1 MSGILLTA
9 YSGAILGPIAK
20 VLGWVMN
27 GIYMAMYNLF
37 GIEDVALSII
47 LLTAVIYLC
56 LLPLTIKQQKFSK
69 MTQIMQP
76 EIQAIQNKYK
86 NKKDQASMQAM
97 QQETQLVYEKYGV
110 SPAGSCVQMIIQM
123 PILFALYRVFY
134 NVPAYIVS
142 VKNQFSGLV
151 DSITATSGFQDTMT
165 QLMKDYK
172 LNVSVDF
179 STTDTSALKNYVVD
193 VLYKLPK
200 SGWENL
206 TDYFSNVGSEVD
218 VLTPHMN
225 KFNYFFGLN
234 VSDTPLNVIKTSFA
248 SHAWLVLVAALLI
261 PVISYLTQMLNIK
274 LMPQAGSNGNDQMA
288 QQMKTMNLMMPL
300 FSFVMCFTVPVGLG
314 VYWIAGAVCRSVQQI
329 FINKY
334 FKNMDMDDV
343 IRKNQEKA
351 KKKREKMGIAQNQI
365 RDAAKIS
372 TKKIDSTADSSRM
385 TSAQKELEL
394 EKAAAKKANAKAG
407 SMAAKANMVRNFN
420 EKNSR
425 KS

>member
-76 EIQAIQNKYK
+76 EIQAIQSKYK

-151 DSITATSGFQDTMT
+151 DTITATSGFQDTMT
-165 QLMKDYK
+165 QIMKDYK
-172 LNVSVDF
+172 LNVAVDF
-179 STTDTSALKNYVVD
+179 TTTDTSALKDYIVD

-218 VLTPHMN
+218 TLTPHMN
-225 KFNYFFGLN
+225 KFNYFFGMN
-234 VSDTPLNVIKTSFA
+234 VSDTPLNIIKTSFA
-248 SHAWLVLVAALLI
+248 SHAWLILVVALLI

-274 LMPQAGSNGNDQMA
+274 LMPQAGSNQNDQMA

-314 VYWIAGAVCRSVQQI
+314 VYWIAGAICRSVQQL

-334 FKNMDMDDV
+334 FKNMDMDDI

-372 TKKIDSTADSSRM
+372 TKKIDSTGEESKMS
-385 TSAQKELEL
+385 SAQKELEL

-407 SMAAKANMVRNFN
+407 SMAAKANMVRDFN

-425 KS
+425 K

>member
-151 DSITATSGFQDTMT
+151 DTITATSGFQDTMT
-165 QLMKDYK
+165 QIMKDYK
-172 LNVSVDF
+172 LNVAVDF
-179 STTDTSALKNYVVD
+179 TTTDTSALKDYIVD

-218 VLTPHMN
+218 TLTPHMN
-225 KFNYFFGLN
+225 KFNYFFGMN
-234 VSDTPLNVIKTSFA
+234 VSDTPLNIIKTSFA
-248 SHAWLVLVAALLI
+248 SHAWLILVVALLI

-274 LMPQAGSNGNDQMA
+274 LMPQAGSNQNDQMA

-314 VYWIAGAVCRSVQQI
+314 VYWIAGAICRSVQQL

-334 FKNMDMDDV
+334 FKNMDMDDI

-372 TKKIDSTADSSRM
+372 TKKIDSTGEESKMS
-385 TSAQKELEL
+385 SAQKELEL

-407 SMAAKANMVRNFN
+407 SMAAKANMVRDFN

-425 KS
+425 K

>member
-1 MSGILLTA
+1 
-9 YSGAILGPIAK
+9 
-20 VLGWVMN
+20 
-27 GIYMAMYNLF
+27 
-37 GIEDVALSII
+37 
-47 LLTAVIYLC
+47 
-56 LLPLTIKQQKFSK
+56 

-110 SPAGSCVQMIIQM
+110 SPAGSCVQMLIQM

-151 DSITATSGFQDTMT
+151 DTISATSGFQDTMT
-165 QLMKDYK
+165 QIMKDYK

-179 STTDTSALKNYVVD
+179 TTTDTSALKNYIVD

-218 VLTPHMN
+218 TLTPHMN

-248 SHAWLVLVAALLI
+248 SHAWLILVAALLI

-288 QQMKTMNLMMPL
+288 QEMKTMNLMMPL

-314 VYWIAGAVCRSVQQI
+314 VYWIAGAVCRSVQQL

-334 FKNMDMDDV
+334 FQNLDMDDV

-372 TKKIDSTADSSRM
+372 TKKIDSTAESNKMS
-385 TSAQKELEL
+385 SAQKELEL

-407 SMAAKANMVRNFN
+407 SMAAKANMVRDFN

-425 KS
+425 K

>member
-110 SPAGSCVQMIIQM
+110 SPAGSCVQMLIQM

-151 DSITATSGFQDTMT
+151 DTISATSGFQDTMT
-165 QLMKDYK
+165 QIMKDYK

-179 STTDTSALKNYVVD
+179 TTTDTSALKNYIVD

-218 VLTPHMN
+218 TLTPHMN

-248 SHAWLVLVAALLI
+248 SHAWLILVAALLI

-314 VYWIAGAVCRSVQQI
+314 VYWIAGAVCRSVQQL

-334 FKNMDMDDV
+334 FQNLDMDDV

-372 TKKIDSTADSSRM
+372 TKKIDSTAESNKMS
-385 TSAQKELEL
+385 SAQKEL
-394 EKAAAKKANAKAG
+394 
-407 SMAAKANMVRNFN
+407 
-420 EKNSR
+420 
-425 KS
+425 

>member
-76 EIQAIQNKYK
+76 EIQAIQSKYK

-151 DSITATSGFQDTMT
+151 DTITATSGFQDTMT
-165 QLMKDYK
+165 QIMKDYK
-172 LNVSVDF
+172 LNVAVDF
-179 STTDTSALKNYVVD
+179 TTTDTSALKDYIVD

-218 VLTPHMN
+218 TLTPHMN

-234 VSDTPLNVIKTSFA
+234 VSDTPLNIIKTSFA
-248 SHAWLVLVAALLI
+248 SHAWLILVVALLI

-274 LMPQAGSNGNDQMA
+274 LMPQAGSNQNDQMA

-314 VYWIAGAVCRSVQQI
+314 VYWIAGAICRSVQQL

-334 FKNMDMDDV
+334 FKNMDMDDI

-372 TKKIDSTADSSRM
+372 TKKIDSTGEGSKMS
-385 TSAQKELEL
+385 SAQKELEL

-407 SMAAKANMVRNFN
+407 SMAAKANMVRDFN

-425 KS
+425 K

>member
-123 PILFALYRVFY
+123 PILLALYRVFY

-151 DSITATSGFQDTMT
+151 DTITATSGFQDTMT
-165 QLMKDYK
+165 QIMKDYK
-172 LNVSVDF
+172 LNVAVDF
-179 STTDTSALKNYVVD
+179 TTTDTSALKDYIVD

-218 VLTPHMN
+218 TLTPHMN

-234 VSDTPLNVIKTSFA
+234 VSDTPLNIIKTSFA
-248 SHAWLVLVAALLI
+248 SHAWLILVVALLI

-314 VYWIAGAVCRSVQQI
+314 VYWIAGAICRSVQQL

-334 FKNMDMDDV
+334 FKNMDMDDI

-372 TKKIDSTADSSRM
+372 TKKIDSTGEGSKMS
-385 TSAQKELEL
+385 SAQKELEL

-407 SMAAKANMVRNFN
+407 SMAAKANMVRDFN

-425 KS
+425 K

>member
-1 MSGILLTA
+1 MSGIVLTA

-151 DSITATSGFQDTMT
+151 DTITATSGFQDTMT
-165 QLMKDYK
+165 QIMKDYK
-172 LNVSVDF
+172 LNVAVDF
-179 STTDTSALKNYVVD
+179 TTTDTSALKDYIVD

-218 VLTPHMN
+218 TLTPHMN

-234 VSDTPLNVIKTSFA
+234 VSDTPLNIIKTSFA
-248 SHAWLVLVAALLI
+248 SHAWLILVVALLI

-314 VYWIAGAVCRSVQQI
+314 VYWIAGAICRSVQQL

-334 FKNMDMDDV
+334 FKNMDMDDI

-372 TKKIDSTADSSRM
+372 TKKIDSTGEESKMS
-385 TSAQKELEL
+385 SAQKELEL

-407 SMAAKANMVRNFN
+407 SMAAKANMVRDFN

-425 KS
+425 K

>member
-1 MSGILLTA
+1 
-9 YSGAILGPIAK
+9 
-20 VLGWVMN
+20 MN

-110 SPAGSCVQMIIQM
+110 SPAGSCVQMLIQM

-151 DSITATSGFQDTMT
+151 DTISATSGFQDTMT
-165 QLMKDYK
+165 QIMKDYK

-179 STTDTSALKNYVVD
+179 TTTDTSALKNYIVD

-218 VLTPHMN
+218 TLTPHMN

-248 SHAWLVLVAALLI
+248 SHAWLILVAALLI

-314 VYWIAGAVCRSVQQI
+314 VYWIAGAVCRSVQQL

-334 FKNMDMDDV
+334 FQNLDMDDV

-372 TKKIDSTADSSRM
+372 TKKIDSTAESNKM
-385 TSAQKELEL
+385 FSAQKELEL

-407 SMAAKANMVRNFN
+407 SMAAKANMVRDFN

-425 KS
+425 K

>member
-151 DSITATSGFQDTMT
+151 DTITATSGFQDTMT
-165 QLMKDYK
+165 QIMKDYK
-172 LNVSVDF
+172 LNVAVDF
-179 STTDTSALKNYVVD
+179 TTTDTSALKDYIVD

-218 VLTPHMN
+218 TLTPHMN

-234 VSDTPLNVIKTSFA
+234 VSDTPLNIIKTSFA
-248 SHAWLVLVAALLI
+248 SHAWLILVVALLI

-274 LMPQAGSNGNDQMA
+274 LMPQAGSNGNDQVA

-314 VYWIAGAVCRSVQQI
+314 VYWIAGAICRSVQQL

-334 FKNMDMDDV
+334 FKNMDMDDI

-372 TKKIDSTADSSRM
+372 TKKIDSTGEGSKMS
-385 TSAQKELEL
+385 SAQKELEL

-407 SMAAKANMVRNFN
+407 SMAAKANMVRDFN

-425 KS
+425 K

>member
-151 DSITATSGFQDTMT
+151 DTITATSGFQDTMT
-165 QLMKDYK
+165 QIMKDYK
-172 LNVSVDF
+172 LNVAVDF
-179 STTDTSALKNYVVD
+179 TTTDTSALKDYIVD

-218 VLTPHMN
+218 TLTPHMN

-234 VSDTPLNVIKTSFA
+234 VSDTPLNIIKTSFA
-248 SHAWLVLVAALLI
+248 SHAWLMLVVALLI

-314 VYWIAGAVCRSVQQI
+314 VYWIAGAICRSVQQL

-334 FKNMDMDDV
+334 FKNMDMDDI

-372 TKKIDSTADSSRM
+372 TKKIDSTGEGSKMS
-385 TSAQKELEL
+385 SAQKELEL
-394 EKAAAKKANAKAG
+394 EKAEAKRANAKAG
-407 SMAAKANMVRNFN
+407 SMAAKANMVRDFN

-425 KS
+425 K

>member
-151 DSITATSGFQDTMT
+151 DTITATSGFQDTMT
-165 QLMKDYK
+165 QIMKDYK
-172 LNVSVDF
+172 LNVAVDF
-179 STTDTSALKNYVVD
+179 TTTDTSALKDYIVD

-218 VLTPHMN
+218 TLTPHMN

-234 VSDTPLNVIKTSFA
+234 VSDTPLNIIKTSFA
-248 SHAWLVLVAALLI
+248 SHAWLILVVALLI

-274 LMPQAGSNGNDQMA
+274 LMPQAGSNQNDQMA

-314 VYWIAGAVCRSVQQI
+314 VYWIAGAICRSVQQL

-334 FKNMDMDDV
+334 FKNMDMDDI

-372 TKKIDSTADSSRM
+372 TKKIDSTGEGSKMS
-385 TSAQKELEL
+385 SAQKELEL
-394 EKAAAKKANAKAG
+394 EKAAAKKANAKTG
-407 SMAAKANMVRNFN
+407 SMAAKANMVRDFN

-425 KS
+425 K

>member
-110 SPAGSCVQMIIQM
+110 SPAGSCVQMLIQM

-151 DSITATSGFQDTMT
+151 DTISSTSGFQDTMT

-179 STTDTSALKNYVVD
+179 TTTDTSALKNYIVD

-218 VLTPHMN
+218 TLTPHMN

-248 SHAWLVLVAALLI
+248 SHAWLILVAALLI
-261 PVISYLTQMLNIK
+261 PIISYLTQMLNIK

-314 VYWIAGAVCRSVQQI
+314 VYWIAGAVCRSVQQL

-334 FKNMDMDDV
+334 FQNLDMDDV

-372 TKKIDSTADSSRM
+372 TKKIDSTAESNKMS
-385 TSAQKELEL
+385 SAQKELEL

-407 SMAAKANMVRNFN
+407 SMAAKANMVRDFN

-425 KS
+425 K

>member
-123 PILFALYRVFY
+123 PILLALYRVFY

-151 DSITATSGFQDTMT
+151 DTITATSGFQDTMT
-165 QLMKDYK
+165 QIMKDYK
-172 LNVSVDF
+172 LNVAVDF
-179 STTDTSALKNYVVD
+179 TTTDTSALKDYIVD

-218 VLTPHMN
+218 TLTPHMN

-234 VSDTPLNVIKTSFA
+234 VSDTPLNIIKTSFA
-248 SHAWLVLVAALLI
+248 SHAWLILVVALLI

-274 LMPQAGSNGNDQMA
+274 LMPQAGSNQNDQMA

-314 VYWIAGAVCRSVQQI
+314 VYWIAGAICRSVQQL

-334 FKNMDMDDV
+334 FKNMDMDDI

-372 TKKIDSTADSSRM
+372 TKKIDSTGEGSKMS
-385 TSAQKELEL
+385 SAQKELEL
-394 EKAAAKKANAKAG
+394 EKAAAKKANAKAE
-407 SMAAKANMVRNFN
+407 SMAAKANMVRDFN

-425 KS
+425 K

>member
-151 DSITATSGFQDTMT
+151 DTITATSGFQDTMT
-165 QLMKDYK
+165 QIMKDYK
-172 LNVSVDF
+172 LNVAVDF
-179 STTDTSALKNYVVD
+179 TTTDTSALKDYIVD

-218 VLTPHMN
+218 TLTPHMN
-225 KFNYFFGLN
+225 KFNYFFGMN
-234 VSDTPLNVIKTSFA
+234 VSDTPLNIIKTSFA
-248 SHAWLVLVAALLI
+248 SHAWLILVVALLI

-274 LMPQAGSNGNDQMA
+274 LMPQAGSNGNDQVA

-314 VYWIAGAVCRSVQQI
+314 VYWIAGAICRSVQQL

-334 FKNMDMDDV
+334 FKNMDMDDI

-372 TKKIDSTADSSRM
+372 TKKIDSTGEGSKMS
-385 TSAQKELEL
+385 SAQKELEL

-407 SMAAKANMVRNFN
+407 SMAAKANMVRDFN

-425 KS
+425 K

>member
-151 DSITATSGFQDTMT
+151 DTITATSGFQDTMT
-165 QLMKDYK
+165 QIMKDYK

-179 STTDTSALKNYVVD
+179 TTTDTSALKDYIVD

-218 VLTPHMN
+218 TLTPHMN

-234 VSDTPLNVIKTSFA
+234 VSDTPLNIIKTSFA
-248 SHAWLVLVAALLI
+248 SHAWLILVVALLI

-314 VYWIAGAVCRSVQQI
+314 VYWIAGAICRSVQQL

-334 FKNMDMDDV
+334 FKNMDMDDI

-372 TKKIDSTADSSRM
+372 TKKIDSTGEGSKMS
-385 TSAQKELEL
+385 SAQKELEL

-407 SMAAKANMVRNFN
+407 SMAAKANMVRDFN

-425 KS
+425 K

>member
-151 DSITATSGFQDTMT
+151 DTITATSGFQDTMT
-165 QLMKDYK
+165 QIMKDYK

-179 STTDTSALKNYVVD
+179 TTTDTSALKDYIVD

-218 VLTPHMN
+218 TLTPHMN

-234 VSDTPLNVIKTSFA
+234 VSDTPLNIIKTSFA
-248 SHAWLVLVAALLI
+248 SHAWLILVVALLI

-314 VYWIAGAVCRSVQQI
+314 VYWIAGAICRSVQQL

-334 FKNMDMDDV
+334 FKNMDMDDI

-372 TKKIDSTADSSRM
+372 TKKIDSTGEESKMS
-385 TSAQKELEL
+385 SAQKELEL
-394 EKAAAKKANAKAG
+394 EKASAKKANAKAG
-407 SMAAKANMVRNFN
+407 SMAAKANMVRDFN

-425 KS
+425 K

>member
-151 DSITATSGFQDTMT
+151 DTITATSGFQDTMT
-165 QLMKDYK
+165 QIMKDYK
-172 LNVSVDF
+172 LNVAVDF
-179 STTDTSALKNYVVD
+179 TTTDTSALKDYIVD

-218 VLTPHMN
+218 TLTPHMN

-234 VSDTPLNVIKTSFA
+234 VSDTPLNIIKTSFA
-248 SHAWLVLVAALLI
+248 SHAWLILVVALLI

-274 LMPQAGSNGNDQMA
+274 LMPQAGSNGNDQVA

-314 VYWIAGAVCRSVQQI
+314 VYWIAGAICRSVQQL

-334 FKNMDMDDV
+334 FKNMDMDDI

-372 TKKIDSTADSSRM
+372 TKKIDSTGEESKMS
-385 TSAQKELEL
+385 SAQKELEL

-407 SMAAKANMVRNFN
+407 SMAAKANMVRDFN

-425 KS
+425 K

>member
-151 DSITATSGFQDTMT
+151 DTITATSGFQDTMT
-165 QLMKDYK
+165 QIMKDYK

-179 STTDTSALKNYVVD
+179 TTTDTSALKDYIVD

-218 VLTPHMN
+218 ILTPHMN

-234 VSDTPLNVIKTSFA
+234 VSDTPLNIIKTSFA
-248 SHAWLVLVAALLI
+248 SHAWLILVVALLI

-314 VYWIAGAVCRSVQQI
+314 VYWIAGAICRSVQQL

-334 FKNMDMDDV
+334 FKNMDMDDI

-372 TKKIDSTADSSRM
+372 TKKIDSTGEESKMS
-385 TSAQKELEL
+385 SAQKELEL

-407 SMAAKANMVRNFN
+407 SMAAKANMVRDFN

-425 KS
+425 K

>member
-151 DSITATSGFQDTMT
+151 DTITATSGFQDTMT
-165 QLMKDYK
+165 QIMKDYK
-172 LNVSVDF
+172 LNVAVDF
-179 STTDTSALKNYVVD
+179 TTTDTSALKDYIVD

-218 VLTPHMN
+218 TLTPHMN

-234 VSDTPLNVIKTSFA
+234 VSDTPLNIIKTSFA
-248 SHAWLVLVAALLI
+248 SHAWLILVVALLV

-274 LMPQAGSNGNDQMA
+274 LMPQAGSNGNDQVA

-314 VYWIAGAVCRSVQQI
+314 VYWIAGAICRSVQQL

-334 FKNMDMDDV
+334 FKNMDMDDI

-372 TKKIDSTADSSRM
+372 TKKIDSTGEGSKMS
-385 TSAQKELEL
+385 SAQKELEL

-407 SMAAKANMVRNFN
+407 SMAAKANMVRDFN

-425 KS
+425 K

>member
-151 DSITATSGFQDTMT
+151 DTITATSGFQDTMT
-165 QLMKDYK
+165 QIMKDYK
-172 LNVSVDF
+172 LNVAVDF
-179 STTDTSALKNYVVD
+179 TTTDTSALKDYIVD

-218 VLTPHMN
+218 TLTPHMN

-234 VSDTPLNVIKTSFA
+234 VSDTPLNIIKTSFA
-248 SHAWLVLVAALLI
+248 SHAWLILVVALLI

-314 VYWIAGAVCRSVQQI
+314 VYWIAGAICRSVQQL

-334 FKNMDMDDV
+334 FKNMDMDDI

-372 TKKIDSTADSSRM
+372 TKKIESTGEESKMS
-385 TSAQKELEL
+385 SAQKELEL

-407 SMAAKANMVRNFN
+407 SMAAKANMVRDFN

-425 KS
+425 K

>member
-76 EIQAIQNKYK
+76 EIQAIQSKYK

-110 SPAGSCVQMIIQM
+110 SPAGSCIQMIIQM

-142 VKNQFSGLV
+142 VKSQFSGLV
-151 DSITATSGFQDTMT
+151 DTITSTSGFQDTMT
-165 QLMKDYK
+165 QIMKDYK
-172 LNVSVDF
+172 LNVAVDF
-179 STTDTSALKNYVVD
+179 TTTDTSALKDYIVD

-218 VLTPHMN
+218 TLTPHMN
-225 KFNYFFGLN
+225 KFNYFFGMN
-234 VSDTPLNVIKTSFA
+234 VSDTPLNIIKTSFA
-248 SHAWLVLVAALLI
+248 SHAWLILVVALLI

-274 LMPQAGSNGNDQMA
+274 LMPQAGSNQNDQMA

-314 VYWIAGAVCRSVQQI
+314 VYWIAGAICRSVQQL

-334 FKNMDMDDV
+334 FKNMDMDDI

-372 TKKIDSTADSSRM
+372 TKKIDSTGEESKMS
-385 TSAQKELEL
+385 SAQKELEL

-407 SMAAKANMVRNFN
+407 SMAAKANMVRDFN

-425 KS
+425 K

>member
-110 SPAGSCVQMIIQM
+110 SPAGSCVQMVIQM

-151 DSITATSGFQDTMT
+151 DTITATSGFQDTMT
-165 QLMKDYK
+165 QIMKDYK
-172 LNVSVDF
+172 LNVAVDF
-179 STTDTSALKNYVVD
+179 TTTDTSALKDYIVD

-218 VLTPHMN
+218 TLTPHMN

-234 VSDTPLNVIKTSFA
+234 VSDTPLNIIKTSFA
-248 SHAWLVLVAALLI
+248 SHAWLILVVALLI

-314 VYWIAGAVCRSVQQI
+314 VYWIAGAICRSVQQL

-334 FKNMDMDDV
+334 FKNMDMDDI

-372 TKKIDSTADSSRM
+372 TKKIDSTGEESKMS
-385 TSAQKELEL
+385 SAQKELEL

-407 SMAAKANMVRNFN
+407 SMAAKANMVRDFN

-425 KS
+425 K

>member
-110 SPAGSCVQMIIQM
+110 SPAGSCVQMLIQM

-151 DSITATSGFQDTMT
+151 DTISATSGFQDTMT
-165 QLMKDYK
+165 QIMKDYK

-179 STTDTSALKNYVVD
+179 TTTDTSALKNYIVD

-218 VLTPHMN
+218 TLTPHMN

-248 SHAWLVLVAALLI
+248 SHAWLILVATLLI

-314 VYWIAGAVCRSVQQI
+314 VYWIAGAVCRSVQQL

-334 FKNMDMDDV
+334 FQNLDMDDV

-372 TKKIDSTADSSRM
+372 TKKIDSTAESNKMS
-385 TSAQKELEL
+385 SAQKELEL

-407 SMAAKANMVRNFN
+407 SMAAKANMVRDFN

-425 KS
+425 K

>member
-151 DSITATSGFQDTMT
+151 DTITATSGFQDTMT
-165 QLMKDYK
+165 QIMKDYK
-172 LNVSVDF
+172 LNVAVDF
-179 STTDTSALKNYVVD
+179 TTTDTSALKDYIVD

-218 VLTPHMN
+218 TLTPHMN

-234 VSDTPLNVIKTSFA
+234 VSDTPLNIIKTSFA
-248 SHAWLVLVAALLI
+248 SHAWLILVVALLI

-274 LMPQAGSNGNDQMA
+274 LMPQAGSNGNDQVA

-314 VYWIAGAVCRSVQQI
+314 VYWIAGAICRSVQQL

-334 FKNMDMDDV
+334 FKNMDMDDI

-372 TKKIDSTADSSRM
+372 TKKIESTGEESKMS
-385 TSAQKELEL
+385 SAQKELEL

-407 SMAAKANMVRNFN
+407 SMAAKANMVRDFN

-425 KS
+425 K

>member
-76 EIQAIQNKYK
+76 EIQAIQSKYK

-110 SPAGSCVQMIIQM
+110 SPAGSCIQMIIQM

-142 VKNQFSGLV
+142 VKSQFSGLV
-151 DSITATSGFQDTMT
+151 DTITATSGFQDTMT
-165 QLMKDYK
+165 QIMKDYK
-172 LNVSVDF
+172 LNVAVDF
-179 STTDTSALKNYVVD
+179 TTTDTSALKDYIVD

-218 VLTPHMN
+218 TLTPHMN
-225 KFNYFFGLN
+225 KFNYFFGMN
-234 VSDTPLNVIKTSFA
+234 VSDTPLNIIKTSFA
-248 SHAWLVLVAALLI
+248 SHAWLILVVALLI

-274 LMPQAGSNGNDQMA
+274 LMPQAGSNQNDQMA

-314 VYWIAGAVCRSVQQI
+314 VYWIAGAICRSVQQL

-334 FKNMDMDDV
+334 FKNMDMDDI

-372 TKKIDSTADSSRM
+372 TKKIDSTGEESKMS
-385 TSAQKELEL
+385 SAQKELEL

-407 SMAAKANMVRNFN
+407 SMAAKANMVRDFN

-425 KS
+425 K

>member
-151 DSITATSGFQDTMT
+151 DTITATSGYQDTMT
-165 QLMKDYK
+165 QIMKDYK
-172 LNVSVDF
+172 LNVAVDF
-179 STTDTSALKNYVVD
+179 TTTDTSALKDYIVD

-218 VLTPHMN
+218 TLTPHMN

-234 VSDTPLNVIKTSFA
+234 VSDTPLNIIKTSFA
-248 SHAWLVLVAALLI
+248 SHAWLILVVALLV

-274 LMPQAGSNGNDQMA
+274 LMPQAGSNQNDQMA

-314 VYWIAGAVCRSVQQI
+314 VYWIAGAICRSVQQL

-334 FKNMDMDDV
+334 FKNMDMDDI

-372 TKKIDSTADSSRM
+372 TKKIDSTGEESKMS
-385 TSAQKELEL
+385 SAQKELEL

-407 SMAAKANMVRNFN
+407 SMAAKANMVRDFN

-425 KS
+425 K

>member
-20 VLGWVMN
+20 VLGWIMN
-27 GIYMAMYNLF
+27 GIYVGMYNVF

-47 LLTAVIYLC
+47 LLTVVIYLC

-110 SPAGSCVQMIIQM
+110 SPAGSCVQMLIQM

-134 NVPAYIVS
+134 NVPAYIIS
-142 VKNQFSGLV
+142 IKDQFGGLV
-151 DSITATSGFQDTMT
+151 DTISATDGFQDTMT
-165 QLMKDYK
+165 QLASDYK
-172 LNVSVDF
+172 LHLAVDF
-179 STTDTSALKNYVVD
+179 TSNDTAALKDYIVD

-200 SGWENL
+200 AGWENL

-218 VLTPHMN
+218 ALTPHMN

-234 VSDTPLNVIKTSFA
+234 VSDTPLNIIKTSF
-248 SHAWLVLVAALLI
+248 SDHAWIVLVVAILV

-274 LMPQAGSNGNDQMA
+274 LMPQSTNGNDQMA
-288 QQMKTMNLMMPL
+288 QQMKTMNMMMPL

-314 VYWIAGAVCRSVQQI
+314 VYWIAGAVCRSVQQV
-329 FINKY
+329 FVNHHLR
-334 FKNMDMDDV
+334 NLDMDDI

-351 KKKREKMGIAQNQI
+351 KKKREKMGLAENQI
-365 RDAAKIS
+365 REAAKVN
-372 TKKIDSTADSSRM
+372 TKTIDKKGKAM
-385 TSAQKELEL
+385 TSAEKELEL
-394 EKAAAKKANAKAG
+394 EKANAKKANAKSG

-420 EKNSR
+420 EKNSH
-425 KS
+425 K

>member
-151 DSITATSGFQDTMT
+151 DTITATSGFQDTMT
-165 QLMKDYK
+165 QIMKDYK

-179 STTDTSALKNYVVD
+179 TTTDTSALKDYIVD

-218 VLTPHMN
+218 TLTPHMN

-234 VSDTPLNVIKTSFA
+234 VSDTPLNIIKTSFA
-248 SHAWLVLVAALLI
+248 SHAWLILVVALLI

-274 LMPQAGSNGNDQMA
+274 LMPQAGSNGNDKMA

-314 VYWIAGAVCRSVQQI
+314 VYWIAGAICRSVQQL

-334 FKNMDMDDV
+334 FKNMDMDDI

-372 TKKIDSTADSSRM
+372 TKKIDSTGEESKMS
-385 TSAQKELEL
+385 SAQKELEL

-407 SMAAKANMVRNFN
+407 SMAAKANMVRDFN

-425 KS
+425 K

>member
-151 DSITATSGFQDTMT
+151 DTITATSGFQDTMT
-165 QLMKDYK
+165 QIMKDYK
-172 LNVSVDF
+172 LNVAVDF
-179 STTDTSALKNYVVD
+179 TTTDTSALKDYIVD

-218 VLTPHMN
+218 TLTPHMN
-225 KFNYFFGLN
+225 KFNYFFGMN
-234 VSDTPLNVIKTSFA
+234 VSDTPLNIIKTSFA
-248 SHAWLVLVAALLI
+248 SHAWLILVVALLI

-274 LMPQAGSNGNDQMA
+274 LMPQAGSNQNDQMA

-314 VYWIAGAVCRSVQQI
+314 VYWIAGAICRSVQQL

-334 FKNMDMDDV
+334 FKNMDMDDI

-372 TKKIDSTADSSRM
+372 TKKIDSTGEGSKMS
-385 TSAQKELEL
+385 SAQKELEL

-407 SMAAKANMVRNFN
+407 SMAAKANMVRDFN

-425 KS
+425 K

>member
-151 DSITATSGFQDTMT
+151 DTITATSGFQDTMT
-165 QLMKDYK
+165 QIMKDYK
-172 LNVSVDF
+172 LNVAVDF
-179 STTDTSALKNYVVD
+179 TTTDTSALKDYIVD

-218 VLTPHMN
+218 TLTPHMN

-234 VSDTPLNVIKTSFA
+234 VSDTPLNIIKTSFA
-248 SHAWLVLVAALLI
+248 SHAWLILVVALLI

-314 VYWIAGAVCRSVQQI
+314 VYWIAGAICRSVQQL

-334 FKNMDMDDV
+334 FKNMDMDDI

-372 TKKIDSTADSSRM
+372 TKKIDSTGEGSKMS
-385 TSAQKELEL
+385 SAQKELEL

-407 SMAAKANMVRNFN
+407 SMAAKANMVRDFN

-425 KS
+425 K

>member
-151 DSITATSGFQDTMT
+151 DTITATSGFQDSMT
-165 QLMKDYK
+165 QIMKDYK
-172 LNVSVDF
+172 LNVAVDF
-179 STTDTSALKNYVVD
+179 TTTDTSALKDYIVD

-218 VLTPHMN
+218 TLTPHMN

-234 VSDTPLNVIKTSFA
+234 VSDTPLNIIKTSFA
-248 SHAWLVLVAALLI
+248 SHAWLILVVALLI

-314 VYWIAGAVCRSVQQI
+314 VYWIAGAICRSVQQL

-334 FKNMDMDDV
+334 FKNMDMDDI

-372 TKKIDSTADSSRM
+372 TKKIDSTGEGSKMS
-385 TSAQKELEL
+385 SAQKELEL

-407 SMAAKANMVRNFN
+407 SMAAKANMVRDFN

-425 KS
+425 K

>member
-76 EIQAIQNKYK
+76 EIQAIQSKYK

-110 SPAGSCVQMIIQM
+110 SPAGSCIQMIIQM

-142 VKNQFSGLV
+142 VKSQFSGLV
-151 DSITATSGFQDTMT
+151 DTITATSGFQDTMT
-165 QLMKDYK
+165 QIMKDYK
-172 LNVSVDF
+172 LNVAVDF
-179 STTDTSALKNYVVD
+179 TTTDTSALKDYIVD

-218 VLTPHMN
+218 TLTPHMN
-225 KFNYFFGLN
+225 KFNYFFGMN
-234 VSDTPLNVIKTSFA
+234 VSDTPLNIIKTSFA
-248 SHAWLVLVAALLI
+248 SHAWLILVVALLI

-274 LMPQAGSNGNDQMA
+274 LMPQAGSNQNDQMA

-314 VYWIAGAVCRSVQQI
+314 VYWIAGAICRSVQQL

-334 FKNMDMDDV
+334 FKNMDMDDI

-372 TKKIDSTADSSRM
+372 TKKIDSTGEESKMS
-385 TSAQKELEL
+385 SAQKELEL
-394 EKAAAKKANAKAG
+394 EKAAAQKANAKAG
-407 SMAAKANMVRNFN
+407 SMAAKANMVRDFN

-425 KS
+425 K

>member
-151 DSITATSGFQDTMT
+151 DTITATSGFQDTMT
-165 QLMKDYK
+165 QIMKDYK
-172 LNVSVDF
+172 LNVAVDF
-179 STTDTSALKNYVVD
+179 TTTDTSALKDYIVD

-218 VLTPHMN
+218 TLTPHMN

-234 VSDTPLNVIKTSFA
+234 VSDTPLNIIKTSFA
-248 SHAWLVLVAALLI
+248 SHAWLILVVALLI

-314 VYWIAGAVCRSVQQI
+314 VYWIAGAICRSVQQL

-334 FKNMDMDDV
+334 FKNMDMDDI

-372 TKKIDSTADSSRM
+372 TKKIDSTGEESKMS
-385 TSAQKELEL
+385 SAQKELEL

-407 SMAAKANMVRNFN
+407 SMAAKANMVRDFN

-425 KS
+425 K

>member
-76 EIQAIQNKYK
+76 EIQAIQSKYK

-110 SPAGSCVQMIIQM
+110 SPAGSCIQMIIQM

-142 VKNQFSGLV
+142 VKSQFSGLV
-151 DSITATSGFQDTMT
+151 DTITATSGFQDTMT
-165 QLMKDYK
+165 QIMKDYK
-172 LNVSVDF
+172 LNVAVDF
-179 STTDTSALKNYVVD
+179 TTTDTSALKDYIVD

-218 VLTPHMN
+218 TLTPHMN
-225 KFNYFFGLN
+225 KFNYFFGMN
-234 VSDTPLNVIKTSFA
+234 VSDTPLNIIKTSFA
-248 SHAWLVLVAALLI
+248 SHAWLILVVALLI

-274 LMPQAGSNGNDQMA
+274 LMPQAGSNQNDQMA

-314 VYWIAGAVCRSVQQI
+314 VYWIAGAICRSVQQL

-334 FKNMDMDDV
+334 FQNMDMDDI

-372 TKKIDSTADSSRM
+372 TKKIDSTGEESKMS
-385 TSAQKELEL
+385 SAQKELEL
-394 EKAAAKKANAKAG
+394 EKAAAQKANAKAG
-407 SMAAKANMVRNFN
+407 SMAAKANMVRDFN

-425 KS
+425 K

>member
-110 SPAGSCVQMIIQM
+110 SPAGSCVQMLIQM

-151 DSITATSGFQDTMT
+151 DTISATSGFQDTMT
-165 QLMKDYK
+165 QIMKDYK

-179 STTDTSALKNYVVD
+179 TTTDTSALKNYIVD

-218 VLTPHMN
+218 TLTPHMN

-248 SHAWLVLVAALLI
+248 SHAWLILVAALLI

-314 VYWIAGAVCRSVQQI
+314 VYWIAGAVCRSVQQL

-334 FKNMDMDDV
+334 FQNLDMDDV

-372 TKKIDSTADSSRM
+372 TKKIDSTAESNKM
-385 TSAQKELEL
+385 FSAQKELEL

-407 SMAAKANMVRNFN
+407 SMAAKANMVRDFN

-425 KS
+425 K